1 LRLCK
6 VNNECSCFARG
17 VDKFFTIRRFY
28 CQQVTPDTNDQ
39 PVEGYLVVR
48 SQAETPKRNNHAV
61 AELNKAPYKVRFLEF
76 LTL

>member
-1 LRLCK
+1 M
-6 VNNECSCFARG
+6 
-17 VDKFFTIRRFY
+17 T
-28 CQQVTPDTNDQ
+28 TDTNDQ

>member
-1 LRLCK
+1 MF
-6 VNNECSCFARG
+6 FARG
-17 VDKFFTIRRFY
+17 DDNFFPTRRFY
-28 CQQVTPDTNDQ
+28 FQQMTTDTYDQ